1 MGKAS
6 NWLITVVMRSNFYNK
21 YWINLYFHIIHLFQF
36 LMSNYQI
43 FLSKAISEPIKS
55 IIFHRNLILMYSLLD
70 AYMCDIS

>member
-6 NWLITVVMRSNFYNK
+6 NWLITAVMRSNFYNK
-21 YWINLYFHIIHLFQF
+21 YWINLYSDIIIAFVSI
-36 LMSNYQI
+36 MSNYQI